1 MLTAQ
6 NIPTG
11 EETSDTLPIAKV
23 VPLDQ
28 CLSNDSITFPNS
40 MYPTLRKLFEHVN
53 ASPNPPSILIIEQGI
68 HTIEPVLNPIIEE
81 RIHTQ
86 MVNHIN
92 VNVPIS
98 IIGSGRDCIV
108 NGGFKFNDDARRF
121 YVGDNVKAR
130 WSLETGMPEKC
141 KWSRD
146 ANDPK
151 KESIKLMS
159 PHFHPGKI
167 SQINQDGTYNITF
180 DDDSKSRTVTR
191 KTKFIPEMKSDS
203 SEILNLVGNR
213 VKVQWVR
220 RCYSGSI
227 VEYMTEGQHQGK
239 HKCVYDDGDIK
250 YYTIEI
256 FVKSTGKLSMKSKQF
271 RNYIEVTSWNEVE
284 TYMYDDTRKNV
295 LGNEIQKVVN
305 NRVAIKNLT
314 VSNSLTHGLHFQGE
328 ENSKPSGNG
337 KENSNSKPSWASKI
351 EAAIRAMK
359 ERSGSSL
366 PSIKRALCAEPKSW
380 RYINNAL
387 KKGVAS
393 GAFIK
398 NKGKYKNSK
407 IIEHEHGCSWINNG
421 MSFELENVFV
431 HSNAFSGIVCE
442 DSKGTVSNCEIS
454 HNQDNGIYASHAIVS
469 MKGENTSVHDNCC
482 SSRKGDYGVHAFYD
496 DNHGA
501 TIKLYDNC
509 SVFNNE
515 SGGGNFGGKGVVSTV
530 GFDYVQHHEE
540 ISVGGDL
547 KVVVEVADVHD
558 DNVKSVEEDDN
569 AKPVEEDDNT
579 KPIESVAEIAEK
591 DLPFGG
597 DIQAAQKA
605 CDRDAIRTIFEWR
618 NKKEVGEKCGN
629 KN

>member
-1 MLTAQ
+1 M
-6 NIPTG
+6 G
-11 EETSDTLPIAKV
+11 
-23 VPLDQ
+23 
-28 CLSNDSITFPNS
+28 
-40 MYPTLRKLFEHVN
+40 
-53 ASPNPPSILIIEQGI
+53 
-68 HTIEPVLNPIIEE
+68 
-81 RIHTQ
+81 
-86 MVNHIN
+86 
-92 VNVPIS
+92 
-98 IIGSGRDCIV
+98 
-108 NGGFKFNDDARRF
+108 
-121 YVGDNVKAR
+121 
-130 WSLETGMPEKC
+130 
-141 KWSRD
+141 
-146 ANDPK
+146 
-151 KESIKLMS
+151 
-159 PHFHPGKI
+159 
-167 SQINQDGTYNITF
+167 YNITF

-239 HKCVYDDGDIK
+239 HKCVYYDGDIK

-256 FVKSTGKLSMKSKQF
+256 VKSTTGKLSMKSKQF

-284 TYMYDDTRKNV
+284 TYTYDDTRINV
-295 LGNEIQKVVN
+295 LGSEIQKVVN

-366 PSIKRALCAEPKSW
+366 PSIKRALCAAPKSW

-509 SVFNNE
+509 SVFNND
-515 SGGGNFGGKGVVSTV
+515 SGGGNFGGKVEVSTV

-540 ISVGGDL
+540 SSVGGGL
-547 KVVVEVADVHD
+547 KDVV
-558 DNVKSVEEDDN
+558 
-569 AKPVEEDDNT
+569 
-579 KPIESVAEIAEK
+579 EIAEK

-605 CDRDAIRTIFEWR
+605 CDRDAIRTIFEWH